1 MTKRLCALL
10 TALVM
15 VLCAAFALAE
25 DADPV
30 LVTVNGEEVREST
43 ELVRIWKNYMMQ
55 QAGSEPDE
63 ATLQLVNQ
71 YTMEYA
77 IEFIVA
83 QQKLEELGLGITQ
96 EEVDAETATAQ
107 ASWDN
112 AVSQIMAG
120 EFGVGEDATD
130 EEKAAGKADAVAYIQ
145 ENYGYTE
152 ETYLDEAKL
161 NLIYTKSFDY
171 AAADVQVTDEDV
183 EAYFNELV
191 ESDRQELL
199 GYLSNFGLSEETAS
213 PEEIN
218 KIMAMMYEYYTQYGS
233 QLFYTPEG
241 YRGITHILLPV
252 DEELLNAWKDL
263 QARLEEQDGGET
275 EGTDGG
281 ETATETPEEPVTQ
294 EMVDAAKQAIL
305 DSVKDTVDEINAKLA
320 DGASFEDLILEY
332 GTDTGMADDER
343 RANGYPVH
351 AGSIMYDSNFAGAAM
366 ALEKVGD
373 ISDPVVSQFGVHI
386 LHYVKDIPGGA
397 VELTDDIRAT
407 LKEQVL
413 EEKKTEA
420 YDTLVEKWMA
430 ESEITWT
437 EAGESWKL
445 PEEEA
450 AEAAE

>member
-1 MTKRLCALL
+1 MT
-10 TALVM
+10 
-15 VLCAAFALAE
+15 E
-25 DADPV
+25 DAKAQW
-30 LVTVNGEEVREST
+30 EEIVSSYMQYNLTEEST
-43 ELVRIWKNYMMQ
+43 EDDKAAAR
-55 QAGSEPDE
+55 A
-63 ATLQLVNQ
+63 
-71 YTMEYA
+71 
-77 IEFIVA
+77 
-83 QQKLEELGLGITQ
+83 
-96 EEVDAETATAQ
+96 DAEAQ
-107 ASWDN
+107 LL
-112 AVSQIMAG
+112 G
-120 EFGVGEDATD
+120 E
-130 EEKAAGKADAVAYIQ
+130 
-145 ENYGYTE
+145 GYTE
-152 ETYLDEAKL
+152 DTFISEFLESQTSNE
-161 NLIYTKSFDY
+161 LITRLRTHV
-171 AAADVQVTDEDV
+171 AGDVAVTDEDV
-183 EAYFNELV
+183 QAHYDELV
-191 ESDRQELL
+191 KEDQDMYGSDV
-199 GYLSNFGLSEETAS
+199 GT
-213 PEEIN
+213 
-218 KIMAMMYEYYTQYGS
+218 YEFYTQYYGQPS
-233 QLFYTPEG
+233 YYTPEG

-305 DSVKDTVDEINAKLA
+305 DSVKEKVDEINAKLA

>member
-1 MTKRLCALL
+1 M
-10 TALVM
+10 
-15 VLCAAFALAE
+15 
-25 DADPV
+25 
-30 LVTVNGEEVREST
+30 
-43 ELVRIWKNYMMQ
+43 
-55 QAGSEPDE
+55 
-63 ATLQLVNQ
+63 AT
-71 YTMEYA
+71 
-77 IEFIVA
+77 
-83 QQKLEELGLGITQ
+83 QKLEELGLSYTQ
-96 EEVDAETATAQ
+96 EELDAETANAK
-107 ASWDN
+107 ASWDT
-112 AVSQIMAG
+112 VVDQIAAQ
-120 EFGVGEDATD
+120 EFGVSEASTD
-130 EEKAAGKADAVAYIQ
+130 EEKAAGKADAVAYIK
-145 ENYGYTE
+145 ENYNYTE
-152 ETYLDEAKL
+152 ETYLDEVKL
-161 NLIYTKSFDY
+161 NLIYTKAFNY

-305 DSVKDTVDEINAKLA
+305 DSVKEKVDEINAKLA

-332 GTDTGMADDER
+332 GTDTGMENEER

-450 AEAAE
+450 AE